1 LVVSICPYFF
11 FVFGFMRLGLA
22 VILGFGFGVR
32 PPGEPLGAV
41 GRAVGLAFGLIFVG
55 CLVAVG
61 LVYPIPGRITS

>member
-11 FVFGFMRLGLA
+11 FDLILPLRGFDLTPVSIGLFGPFGIGAGLPDLD
-22 VILGFGFGVR
+22 VGLGFG
-32 PPGEPLGAV
+32 
-41 GRAVGLAFGLIFVG
+41 LILVG

>member
-1 LVVSICPYFF
+1 
-11 FVFGFMRLGLA
+11 MRLGLA